1 VPEQLH
7 IDISAD
13 AQGAALRAAEWIRE
27 RIASTSDVFRMALS
41 GGNTPRLLYTQLASP
56 QFGGRIEWRRVE
68 LFWGDERFVPH
79 TDERSN
85 YRMARETLLAHAPV
99 LIDHVHPIP
108 TEGDPEGAARR
119 YETLLKIIYG
129 AETLASTEPLF
140 DLVLLGLGTDGH
152 IASLF
157 PGSPTLEERA
167 RWVMPAL
174 HADEPRITLT
184 YPALESNGAVLFLVV
199 GSEKANAVRGVLA
212 GDEKLPAA
220 RLHPQGQISWFLD
233 EAAARE
239 LPPAQRE
246 QACPA

>member
-1 VPEQLH
+1 MTGATL
-7 IDISAD
+7 DILPN
-13 AQGAALRAAEWIRE
+13 AQSVASRAAEWIAGRV
-27 RIASTSDVFRMALS
+27 AATADVFRIALS
-41 GGNTPRLLYTQLASP
+41 GGETPRLLYQELASP
-56 QFGGRIEWRRVE
+56 EYRDRIEWRRVE

-119 YETLLKIIYG
+119 YETMLKSVYG
-129 AETLASTEPLF
+129 ADTLAATEPLF

-152 IASLF
+152 TASLF
-157 PGSPTLEERA
+157 PGSPNLQERA
-167 RWVMPAL
+167 RWVMPAS
-174 HADEPRITLT
+174 HAGEPRITLT
-184 YPALESNGAVLFLVV
+184 YPALESSTAVLFLVA
-199 GSEKANAVRGVLA
+199 GAEKAHAVRGVLA
-212 GDEKLPAA
+212 GDENLPAA
-220 RLHPQGQISWFLD
+220 RLRPQGQIIWFLD

-239 LPPAQRE
+239 LPPEQRE